1 LMKRRLEI
9 VIRESDP
16 TERIFMTNIEIS
28 RSSKLRVFQTNNRLS
43 KKGLKEIGRD
53 GKRIIKKLKKID
65 IATPCTIQ
73 VGPKML
79 LVKAVRKPPDWSKI
93 EKKIVYILKD
103 SLRKKVDDIQI
114 LREDISLKSSFKIK

>member
-1 LMKRRLEI
+1 MRRRLEI

-53 GKRIIKKLKKID
+53 GKRIVKKLKKID

-79 LVKAVRKPPDWSKI
+79 LVKTVRKPPDWSKI

>member
-1 LMKRRLEI
+1 MKRRLEI

-79 LVKAVRKPPDWSKI
+79 LVKAVKKPPDWSKI

-114 LREDISLKSSFKIK
+114 LREDISLKSSFKTE

>member
-1 LMKRRLEI
+1 MRRRLEI
-9 VIRESDP
+9 VIRETDP

-53 GKRIIKKLKKID
+53 GKRIVKKLKKID

-79 LVKAVRKPPDWSKI
+79 LVKTVRKPPDWSKI